1 METLNAAQLEIL
13 KMFKTFKSE
22 EELKELK
29 AHLSKFLVK
38 KMTDAADKAW
48 EERGYTNETVEQW
61 KHEHFRI
68 KTK

>member
-13 KMFKTFKSE
+13 KLFRAGQTE

-29 AHLSKFLVK
+29 KVLLKFL
-38 KMTDAADKAW
+38 ADRLQKQVD
-48 EERGYTNETVEQW
+48 EEWDRRGYTSETIEEW

-68 KTK
+68 SGK